1 MEYICV
7 SFKVTP
13 PEPGSEIL
21 VSVLAEENFE
31 SFVHNETGFEAF
43 IQQPLYNEAVLQNLI
58 AQFPEIKF
66 THTTQNIKQQNWNEI
81 WEKSFNP
88 VIIENYC
95 SIRAPFHPAAT
106 PPLLDVVIEPKM
118 SFGTGHHQTTWLM
131 TKALFEND
139 IKGKS
144 VLDVGCG
151 TGILAIIAKKLG
163 ANTVVGFDIDEWSIE
178 NSRENRK
185 VNGFGKT
192 DIDFFQGTIQKIDNQ
207 PFDLVLANINKNIL
221 LKELSNYSAVLNKGG
236 QLFLS
241 GFFELD
247 AKDLIIAA
255 EKTGL
260 HFKKQETKNEWATLS
275 FVK

>member
-21 VSVLAEENFE
+21 ASFLAEENFE
-31 SFVHNETGFEAF
+31 SFVHNEQGFEAF
-43 IQQPLYNEAVLQNLI
+43 IQQPLYDETVLQNLS

-66 THTTQNIKQQNWNEI
+66 THIVQNIKQQNWNET

-88 VIIENYC
+88 VVIENYC
-95 SIRAPFHPAAT
+95 GIRAPFHPAAT
-106 PPLLDVVIEPKM
+106 PPLLDIIIEPKM

-139 IKGKS
+139 VKGKS
-144 VLDVGCG
+144 VLDIGCG
-151 TGILAIIAKKLG
+151 TGVLAIVAKKLG

-185 VNGFGKT
+185 VNGFSKN

-207 PFDLVLANINKNIL
+207 LFDFVLANINKNIL
-221 LKELSNYSAVLNKGG
+221 LKEMKNYYDVLNKGG
-236 QLFLS
+236 KLFLS

-247 AKDLIIAA
+247 APDLIIAA

-260 HFKKQETKNEWATLS
+260 QFIKQETKNEWATLS

>member
-1 MEYICV
+1 MEYVCV
-7 SFKVTP
+7 SFKVNP

-21 VSVLAEENFE
+21 ASVLAEENFE
-31 SFVHNETGFEAF
+31 SFVHNEQGFEAF
-43 IQQPLYNEAVLQNLI
+43 IQQPLYDETVLQNLS

-66 THTTQNIKQQNWNEI
+66 THTVQNIKQQNWNAT

-88 VIIENYC
+88 VVIENYC
-95 SIRAPFHPAAT
+95 SIRAPFHPAAI
-106 PPLLDVVIEPKM
+106 PPLLDIIIEPKM

-139 IKGKS
+139 VKGKS

-151 TGILAIIAKKLG
+151 TGVLAIVAKKLG
-163 ANTVVGFDIDEWSIE
+163 ASTVVGFDIDEWSIE

-185 VNGFGKT
+185 VNGYSRL
-192 DIDFFQGTIQKIDNQ
+192 DIDFYQGTIQSVVNQ

-221 LKELSNYSAVLNKGG
+221 LKEMKSYFDVINKGG
-236 QLFLS
+236 KLFLS

-247 AKDLIIAA
+247 APDLIAAA

-260 HFKKQETKNEWATLS
+260 HFKKQETKNEWATLC

>member
-1 MEYICV
+1 MEYVCV
-7 SFKVTP
+7 SFKVNP

-21 VSVLAEENFE
+21 ASVLAEENFE
-31 SFVHNETGFEAF
+31 SFVHNEQGFEAF
-43 IQQPLYNEAVLQNLI
+43 IQQPLYDETVLQNLS

-66 THTTQNIKQQNWNEI
+66 THTVQNIKQQNWNAT

-88 VIIENYC
+88 VVIENYC
-95 SIRAPFHPAAT
+95 SIRAPFHPAAI
-106 PPLLDVVIEPKM
+106 PPLLDVIIEPKM

-139 IKGKS
+139 VKGKS

-151 TGILAIIAKKLG
+151 TGVLAIVAKKLG
-163 ANTVVGFDIDEWSIE
+163 ASVVVGFDIDEWSIE

-185 VNGFGKT
+185 VNSYSRL
-192 DIDFFQGTIQKIDNQ
+192 DIDFYQGTIQSTVNQ
-207 PFDLVLANINKNIL
+207 LFDLVLANINKNIL
-221 LKELSNYSAVLNKGG
+221 LKEMKSYFDVINKGG
-236 QLFLS
+236 KLFLS

-247 AKDLIIAA
+247 APDLIAAA

-260 HFKKQETKNEWATLS
+260 RFTKQETKNEWATLC

>member
-1 MEYICV
+1 MEYVCV
-7 SFKVTP
+7 SFKVNP

-21 VSVLAEENFE
+21 ASALSEENFE
-31 SFVHNETGFEAF
+31 SFVHNDDGFEAF
-43 IQQPLYNEAVLQNLI
+43 VQQPLYDETVLQNLSE
-58 AQFPEIKF
+58 QFPDIKF
-66 THTTQNIKQQNWNEI
+66 THVVSNIKQENWNAT

-95 SIRAPFHPAAT
+95 SIRAPFHAAAT
-106 PPLLDVVIEPKM
+106 PPLLDIIIEPKM

-131 TKALFEND
+131 TKALFENNVKD
-139 IKGKS
+139 KS

-151 TGILAIIAKKLG
+151 TGVLAIVAKKLG
-163 ANTVVGFDIDEWSIE
+163 SKTVVGFDIDEWSIE
-178 NSRENRK
+178 NSRENRN
-185 VNGFGKT
+185 VNGFARL

-207 PFDLVLANINKNIL
+207 SFDFVFANINKNIL
-221 LKELSNYSAVLNKGG
+221 LKEMKNYYDVLNTGG

-247 AKDLIIAA
+247 APDLIAAA
-255 EKTGL
+255 EKLGL
-260 HFKKQETKNEWATLS
+260 RLQKQETKGEWATLA